1 MVQWLRIHAS
11 TAGGLALGRLLGL
24 TLGWETKIPST
35 MQHGQK
41 IKKRKEGGE
50 TNHTHAYTPVPSSP
64 TSVDVITAKETIGR
78 KERRRKADRVLTAAG
93 PPSLG
98 SAPQFPAI
106 QS

>member
-1 MVQWLRIHAS
+1 MVDPWVRPLVGELRS
-11 TAGGLALGRLLGL
+11 QVPCSVTEKLKK
-24 TLGWETKIPST
+24 E
-35 MQHGQK
+35 
-41 IKKRKEGGE
+41 KRKEGGE

-64 TSVDVITAKETIGR
+64 TGVDVITAKETIGR
-78 KERRRKADRVLTAAG
+78 KERRRKADRVLTTEG

>member
-1 MVQWLRIHAS
+1 MVDPWVRPLVRELRS
-11 TAGGLALGRLLGL
+11 RVPCSM
-24 TLGWETKIPST
+24 TKKS
-35 MQHGQK
+35 K
-41 IKKRKEGGE
+41 KEKRKEGGE

-64 TSVDVITAKETIGR
+64 TSVDIITAKETIGR

>member
-1 MVQWLRIHAS
+1 MVDPWVRPLVRELRS
-11 TAGGLALGRLLGL
+11 RVPCSM
-24 TLGWETKIPST
+24 TK
-35 MQHGQK
+35 K
-41 IKKRKEGGE
+41 LKKENRKEGGE

-64 TSVDVITAKETIGR
+64 TSVDIITAKETIGR

>member
-1 MVQWLRIHAS
+1 MVDPWVRPLVRELRS
-11 TAGGLALGRLLGL
+11 RVPCSM
-24 TLGWETKIPST
+24 TK
-35 MQHGQK
+35 K
-41 IKKRKEGGE
+41 LKKEKRKEGGE

-64 TSVDVITAKETIGR
+64 TSVDIITAKETIGR

>member
-1 MVQWLRIHAS
+1 MVDPWVRPLVRELRS
-11 TAGGLALGRLLGL
+11 RVPGSM
-24 TLGWETKIPST
+24 TK
-35 MQHGQK
+35 K
-41 IKKRKEGGE
+41 LKKEKRKEGGE

-64 TSVDVITAKETIGR
+64 TSVDIITAKETIGR